1 MPRTTLIKNA
11 SFLVAYDAQKNTHSY
26 RRNCDI
32 AFTDGAIVHIGEGFS
47 GQIDETIDASG
58 MMVMPGLVD
67 IHSHPASEPMNK
79 GWNDELG
86 SAKLYGS
93 SLYEFMP
100 LFRPDEEGT
109 PASATVAYSE
119 LLMSGV
125 TTLVDMSG
133 AWDGWL
139 DLFDRSGLRGVVSPM
154 YRSARWYTKDGH
166 VVEYEWHP
174 GEGEKAMADA
184 MSLLDKVA
192 AHPSGRLT
200 GMVSP
205 SQIDTCTP
213 ELIRA
218 SFAEAERRNLPFQI
232 HAAQSVVEF
241 HEITRRHGM
250 TPVEWLESLEVL
262 SPRSI
267 IGHGIFLDHHT
278 SALNWPKRDD
288 IGSIVRSGTSV
299 AHCPVVFQRRGI
311 AIQSVGG
318 YLRRGMNIGIGT
330 DTFPHNMIEE
340 LRAVGTGARMV
351 TEDVWDLR
359 LSQIFDCA
367 TLGGARAL
375 LRDDIGR
382 LAVGA
387 KADIVLVD
395 LNHPMMRPVRDPL
408 RSLVHAAA
416 ERAVRTV
423 FVDGRKVVD
432 NGKVL
437 TMDYE
442 AASAA
447 LQEAQYR
454 AEGKVAEADWAG
466 RSSYE
471 ISPYTY
477 PEG

>member
-11 SFLVAYDAQKNTHSY
+11 SYLVAYDAQKNTHSY

-32 AFTDGAIVHIGEGFS
+32 AFTDGAIVHIGEGFA
-47 GQIDETIDASG
+47 GEIDETIDASG

-109 PASATVAYSE
+109 PACATVAYSE

-139 DLFDRSGLRGVVSPM
+139 DLFDKSGLRGVVSPM

-174 GEGEKAMADA
+174 ADGEKAMADA

-213 ELIRA
+213 ELIKA
-218 SFAEAERRNLPFQI
+218 SFAEAERRDLPFQI

-241 HEITRRHGM
+241 HE
-250 TPVEWLESLEVL
+250 
-262 SPRSI
+262 
-267 IGHGIFLDHHT
+267 
-278 SALNWPKRDD
+278 
-288 IGSIVRSGTSV
+288 
-299 AHCPVVFQRRGI
+299 
-311 AIQSVGG
+311 
-318 YLRRGMNIGIGT
+318 
-330 DTFPHNMIEE
+330 
-340 LRAVGTGARMV
+340 
-351 TEDVWDLR
+351 
-359 LSQIFDCA
+359 
-367 TLGGARAL
+367 
-375 LRDDIGR
+375 
-382 LAVGA
+382 
-387 KADIVLVD
+387 
-395 LNHPMMRPVRDPL
+395 
-408 RSLVHAAA
+408 
-416 ERAVRTV
+416 
-423 FVDGRKVVD
+423 
-432 NGKVL
+432 
-437 TMDYE
+437 
-442 AASAA
+442 
-447 LQEAQYR
+447 
-454 AEGKVAEADWAG
+454 
-466 RSSYE
+466 
-471 ISPYTY
+471 
-477 PEG
+477 